1 MTNTSTHSSK
11 ITGLY
16 KTEKGEK
23 ASGHLGKTV
32 TFQVMADS
40 KSGAGNTQAGPGT
53 FATLDSKEAT
63 KVHQVT
69 SKALRS
75 QPKEAPTGQRWDSM
89 SFKQDNNCN

>member
-32 TFQVMADS
+32 IFQVMADS
-40 KSGAGNTQAGPGT
+40 KSGAGNKQAGPGP
-53 FATLDSKEAT
+53 FATLDSKEAI
-63 KVHQVT
+63 KVYQVT

-75 QPKEAPTGQRWDSM
+75 
-89 SFKQDNNCN
+89 